1 MLKNTAS
8 QKVVVYAWD
17 TVNRVAKTG
26 DAANIT
32 GQISKDGGAAAA
44 TNDASPTE
52 LDATNFPGAYIFDM
66 AQAETNAD
74 LIILQAK
81 STSTGISIFPVFI
94 YTGISSDMT
103 SISGSST
110 AADKLEAS
118 ALTIEVAAAAAG
130 TLSTTQMTTTLTEAT
145 SSHYVGRVV
154 IWTSGVLLRQAS
166 PITAYDGGSKLL
178 TFTAVTEAPT
188 AGDTFIIV

>member
-1 MLKNTAS
+1 MFKNVAS
-8 QKVVVYAWD
+8 QKVAVYAWD

-32 GQISKDGGAAAA
+32 GKISKDGGGQA
-44 TNDASPTE
+44 TTDDVNPTE
-52 LDATNFPGAYIFDM
+52 LDATNFPGVYLFDM
-66 AQAETNAD
+66 ATAETNAD
-74 LIILQAK
+74 FIILQAK
-81 STSTGISIFPVFI
+81 TTTTGIAILPVLI
-94 YTGISSDMT
+94 YTGISADMA

-145 SSHYVGRVV
+145 SSHYIGRVI

-166 PITAYDGGSKLL
+166 PITAYDGGTKML